1 MKIKILNLDFEV
13 IEKECIEH
21 GQNLIGQTLHFE
33 QKIYILKSL
42 SDERK
47 KIVLLHEILHSIL
60 EQLGFEEKHDDEHL
74 IQSLATAVYQV
85 FKVNQDLLGE
95 K

>member
-42 SDERK
+42 SEERK
-47 KIVLLHEILHSIL
+47 KIVLLHEVLHSIL
-60 EQLGFEEKHDDEHL
+60 EQLGFDAQHDDEHL

-85 FKVNQDLLGE
+85 FKENKE
-95 K
+95 IISF